1 MSDGVGESHR
11 FPPIDGLHD
20 RCCNISNERCRR
32 APLEFIK
39 SPSPRS
45 AKPASAF
52 SLSCHCILLFSN
64 FSFAKTLYLNRFSIS
79 RTFSKLGSPHLTA
92 LPPLVPPLF
101 SGFLFCVKLTFNCNS
116 DQLGSTGLNWDQP
129 GSNWDCLI
137 RALFPARFW
146 SFELFQG
153 SLCALCLAIAPRHV
167 CGIYTAPLD
176 CRLIPALK
184 RKFPRLIGSS
194 HNLPGLHS
202 SSPYCFKDRDILTS
216 RHIFHPLIRRLGS
229 NF

>member
-45 AKPASAF
+45 AKPASAL

-79 RTFSKLGSPHLTA
+79 RYVSSLHIWHIPF
-92 LPPLVPPLF
+92 VPA
-101 SGFLFCVKLTFNCNS
+101 SV
-116 DQLGSTGLNWDQP
+116 
-129 GSNWDCLI
+129 I
-137 RALFPARFW
+137 Y
-146 SFELFQG
+146 
-153 SLCALCLAIAPRHV
+153 ALCLVPTWGWGSAHMLYMAWPACLWRCLGDV
-167 CGIYTAPLD
+167 LVSGMYTLD
-176 CRLIPALK
+176 LL
-184 RKFPRLIGSS
+184 
-194 HNLPGLHS
+194 
-202 SSPYCFKDRDILTS
+202 LTS
-216 RHIFHPLIRRLGS
+216 TQQHRSIPRYTYT
-229 NF
+229 